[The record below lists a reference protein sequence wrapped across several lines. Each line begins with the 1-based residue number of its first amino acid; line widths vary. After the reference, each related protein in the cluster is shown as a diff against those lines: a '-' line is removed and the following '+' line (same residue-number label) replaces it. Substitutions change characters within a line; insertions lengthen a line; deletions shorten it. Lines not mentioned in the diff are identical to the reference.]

1 MSIQGNPYSPPQ
13 TDRLE
18 EQAASATVV
27 DSRGYRIAPL
37 DTERMPP
44 GIPFIVGNEAAE
56 RFSYYG
62 MRSIL
67 IVFMMHYVVNTS
79 GELATV
85 PQAEARVYFH
95 WFMTAVY
102 FFPLL
107 GSLLSDGVLGK
118 YRTIIALSI
127 VYCLGHLALA
137 LDESW
142 RGLAIGL
149 GLIAIGSGGIKPCVS
164 AHVGDQFSQRNERF
178 LERVY
183 GWFYMSINF
192 GSFFSTL
199 LIPELLDH
207 YGPNVAFGVPG
218 ILMLLATI
226 VFWMGRKRYAHIPP
240 GGLGFVREAFS
251 REGAKTLGRLFGL
264 FLFVAVFWALYDQTG
279 AAWVQQSEHM
289 DLDLFGWELLPS
301 QVHSANPL
309 LILILVPLF
318 AYVIYPAVETVVR
331 LTPLRKIGA
340 GFVLTALSFLVVA
353 WIERRIEAGETPTVW
368 WQIFA
373 YVFITSGEVMV
384 SVVGLEFSYTQAPRT
399 MKSLVV
405 ALWYL
410 SVSLGNFSA
419 AQVNSFLQ
427 DDNGE
432 LRISQVDY
440 YLLFAAIMAAATVV
454 YVGYAMTYRE
464 RMYLQ
469 DAGTLKS

>member
-1 MSIQGNPYSPPQ
+1 MQPNPYTAPQ
-13 TDRLE
+13 TERLE
-18 EQAASATVV
+18 DRAASAAPI
-27 DSRGYRIAPL
+27 DSRGYRTAPL
-37 DTERMPP
+37 DTDRMPP
-44 GIPFIVGNEAAE
+44 GIPYIVGNEAAE

-62 MRSIL
+62 MRAIL
-67 IVFMMHYVVNTS
+67 VVFMMHHVVNTS
-79 GELATV
+79 GQLATV
-85 PQAEARVYFH
+85 PEAEAREYYH

-102 FFPLL
+102 FFPML

-164 AHVGDQFSQRNERF
+164 AHVGDQFARRNEHL

-199 LIPELLDH
+199 WIPQLLED

-218 ILMLLATI
+218 VLMLLATI
-226 VFWMGRKRYAHIPP
+226 VFWAGRKRYAHIPA
-240 GGLGFVREAFS
+240 GGLGFVREALS
-251 REGAKTLGRLFGL
+251 REGLQTIARLVGL

-289 DLDLFGWELLPS
+289 DLDLFGWELLPA
-301 QVHSANPL
+301 QVHAANPL
-309 LILILVPLF
+309 LILLLVPLF
-318 AYVIYPAVETVVR
+318 SYVIYPSVGKVVR

-340 GFVLTALSFLVVA
+340 GFILTALSFLVIA
-353 WIERRIEAGETPTVW
+353 WIERRIEAGESPTVW
-368 WQIFA
+368 WQFFA
-373 YVFITSGEVMV
+373 YLLITSGEVMV

-410 SVSLGNFSA
+410 SVSLGNLFA
-419 AQVNSFLQ
+419 AGVNSFLQ
-427 DDNGE
+427 DASGA
-432 LRISQVDY
+432 LLISQVDY
-440 YLLFAAIMAAATVV
+440 YLYFAALMAGAAVL
-454 YVGYAMTYRE
+454 YVFYAMTYRE
-464 RMYLQ
+464 RMFLQ
-469 DAGTLKS
+469 DSGQPA

>member
-1 MSIQGNPYSPPQ
+1 MQPTNPYSPPQ
-13 TDRLE
+13 TEQLE
-18 EQAASATVV
+18 ERAASPAVL
-27 DSRGYRIAPL
+27 DHRGYRIAPL

-62 MRSIL
+62 MRAIL
-67 IVFMMHYVVNTS
+67 VVFMMHYVVNSS
-79 GELATV
+79 GQLATV
-85 PQAEARVYFH
+85 PEAEAREYYH
-95 WFMTAVY
+95 WFMTAAY

-164 AHVGDQFSQRNERF
+164 AHVGDQFSRRNEHF

-183 GWFYMSINF
+183 GWFYMSVNF

-199 LIPELLDH
+199 LIPELLDR

-218 ILMLLATI
+218 VLMFLATI

-240 GGLGFVREAFS
+240 GGLGFVREALS
-251 REGAKTLGRLFGL
+251 RQGLETIARLVGL

-289 DLDLFGWELLPS
+289 DLDLLGWELLPA
-301 QVHSANPL
+301 QVHAVNPL

-318 AYVIYPAVETVVR
+318 SYVIYPAVETVVR

-353 WIERRIEAGETPTVW
+353 WIEQRIEAGEAPTVW
-368 WQIFA
+368 WQVFA
-373 YVFITSGEVMV
+373 YVLITSGEVMV

-410 SVSLGNFSA
+410 SVSLGNLFA

-427 DDNGE
+427 TESGE
-432 LRISQVDY
+432 LRISQVNY
-440 YLLFAAIMAAATVV
+440 YLLFAAIMAGATLV
-454 YVGYAMTYRE
+454 YVTYAMTYRG
-464 RMYLQ
+464 RTFLQ
-469 DAGTLKS
+469 GAAEHA